1 MIITNKDP
9 AIRRANLQD
18 VNALKQCIDR
28 AYAPVKARLSDLP
41 DVSAGLE
48 SEIADNVV
56 YVAETDEKL
65 IGCSVLAIDGELAQL
80 VNFAV
85 DPEYGGRGAGRRL
98 IEVIE
103 THARDM
109 GAIEIQLATHA
120 GMPENVALY
129 AHLGWSETG
138 RSGNKVRMSK
148 PI

>member
-1 MIITNKDP
+1 MTITKQDP

-28 AYAPVKARLSDLP
+28 AYAPVKARLNGLP

-48 SEIADNVV
+48 SEITDNVV
-56 YVAETDEKL
+56 YVAETGENI
-65 IGCSVLAIDGELAQL
+65 IGCAVLTVDGKTAQL
-80 VNFAV
+80 VNIAV
-85 DPEYGGRGAGRRL
+85 DPDYAGRGAGRKL
-98 IEVIE
+98 IDVIE
-103 THARDM
+103 AHARDR
-109 GAIEIQLATHA
+109 GAIEIRLTTHIA
-120 GMPENVALY
+120 MPENVALY

>member
-1 MIITNKDP
+1 MTITNKDP

-18 VNALKQCIDR
+18 MNALKQCIDR
-28 AYAPVKARLSDLP
+28 AYAPVKTRLSDLP

-48 SEIADNVV
+48 SEITDNVV

-65 IGCSVLAIDGELAQL
+65 IGCAILAIDGELAQL
-80 VNFAV
+80 VNIAV

-109 GAIEIQLATHA
+109 GAIEIQLATHI

-138 RSGNKVRMSK
+138 RSGSKVGMSK